1 MSAAPTRERVI
12 EALRQVMDPEL
23 GRNLVDMG
31 MVRDVEVEG
40 GDVLLTL
47 AVTIMA
53 CPLKS
58 YLADAA
64 RAAVAALPGVK
75 NVEVDM
81 VEMTEEERRRIFS
94 RMFAAAAI

>member
-1 MSAAPTRERVI
+1 MSAAPTRERVV

-23 GRNLVDMG
+23 GRNLVDLG
-31 MVRDVEVEG
+31 MVRDVEIEG

-53 CPLKS
+53 CPLKT
-58 YLADAA
+58 YLAHAA
-64 RAAVAALPGVK
+64 RAAVAALPGVED
-75 NVEVDM
+75 VEVET

-94 RMFAAAAI
+94 RVYASGTT